1 MRGWCTHLSR
11 VVQGW
16 VSLASAAAKDKKS
29 TQYLKKLNKAET
41 YYTDLLERNKE
52 LRKAP
57 KL

>member
-1 MRGWCTHLSR
+1 M
-11 VVQGW
+11 
-16 VSLASAAAKDKKS
+16 SLASAAAKDKKS